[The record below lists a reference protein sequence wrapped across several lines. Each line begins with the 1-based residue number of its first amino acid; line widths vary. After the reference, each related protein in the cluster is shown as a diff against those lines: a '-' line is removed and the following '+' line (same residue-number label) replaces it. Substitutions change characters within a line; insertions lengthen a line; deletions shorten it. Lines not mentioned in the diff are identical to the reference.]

1 MSIIKMFISDNLKM
15 PIAFLYKIKIY
26 FEGVNFPHTYLQAK
40 KIKER
45 KDCKA
50 MQVISYVYHTK
61 LGSCKLLNYV
71 SLLERN

>member
-26 FEGVNFPHTYLQAK
+26 FEGVNFPHTYLQAQ

-45 KDCKA
+45 KECKM

-61 LGSCKLLNYV
+61 LASCKLLNYV
-71 SLLERN
+71 SLFERN

>member
-50 MQVISYVYHTK
+50 MQVISYVYQTK
-61 LGSCKLLNYV
+61 LASCKLLNYV